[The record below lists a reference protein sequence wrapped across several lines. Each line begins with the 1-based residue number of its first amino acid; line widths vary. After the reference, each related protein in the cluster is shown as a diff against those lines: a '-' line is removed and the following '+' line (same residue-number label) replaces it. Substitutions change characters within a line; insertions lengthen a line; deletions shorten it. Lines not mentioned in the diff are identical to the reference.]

1 MPDAELQGAAA
12 GESPADTAA
21 SIAPDF
27 ATTIA
32 GRAIVIREYA
42 VFEGLDVAHRASAL
56 IAAMHTLSGDG
67 QLRYDRIRRL
77 FGVHRAVTVAISA
90 QSAGVEPE
98 WVESLGRTDLETFL
112 AAWFGVNAAF
122 FVQEVIAEMREVR
135 MRAAMAAVAAQAS
148 TGTPPLPGWLLPE
161 LEPTTSSA
169 SAPSASSLAT

>member
-21 SIAPDF
+21 SIASDF

-42 VFEGLDVAHRASAL
+42 VFEGLAVAHRASAL
-56 IAAMHTLSGDG
+56 IADMHTLSSDG

-90 QSAGVEPE
+90 QSAGVEPA
-98 WVESLGRTDLETFL
+98 WVEGLGRVDLETFL

-122 FVQEVIAEMREVR
+122 FVQEVIAEMREER
-135 MRAAMAAVAAQAS
+135 MRVVMAAAVERELI
-148 TGTPPLPGWLLPE
+148 GTPSLPDWLPPAS
-161 LEPTTSSA
+161 EPMTNSA
-169 SAPSASSLAT
+169 TAPSARSSAT